1 MTLRV
6 THDEG
11 VAHVVLDAPP
21 LNLLTRGVMDN
32 LREAMTA
39 LAHEADL
46 RVVLLEAEGPHF
58 SAGASVA
65 EHLPG
70 EVDDMIP
77 EFMAT
82 VHAISSFPLPVVAA
96 VQGRCLGGAF
106 ELVLAADV
114 VLAAE
119 SALLGVPEIRLG
131 VFPPAACVQLA
142 RRASSSLTAEL
153 LYTGDPLGTA
163 ALAAAGLVS
172 RVVPD
177 EQLRDEAV
185 AFACRIARNSAAALR
200 ATKQALALAQ
210 PSTDEAMAAVSRL
223 YLDQLMTTADAVE
236 GLTAFMEKRP
246 PQWRHR

>member
-1 MTLRV
+1 MSVRV
-6 THDEG
+6 THDDG
-11 VAHVVLDAPP
+11 IAHVVLDAPP
-21 LNLLTRGVMDN
+21 LNLLTRGVLGN
-32 LREAMTA
+32 LREAMAA
-39 LAHEADL
+39 LTREADL
-46 RVVLLEAEGPHF
+46 RVVLLEAKGRHF

-70 EVDDMIP
+70 EVDEMIP
-77 EFMAT
+77 EFVAT
-82 VHAISSFPLPVVAA
+82 VRAIESFPLPVVAV

-142 RRASSSLTAEL
+142 RRAPPSLAAEL
-153 LYTGDPLGTA
+153 LYTGDPMGAA

-177 EQLRDEAV
+177 EQLHREAV
-185 AFACRIARNSAAALR
+185 AFGRRIARNSAAALR
-200 ATKQALALAQ
+200 ATKQALALAR
-210 PSTDEAMAAVSRL
+210 PSTDEALTAVSRL